1 MTRLFSSVGY
11 LAALRKSE
19 QHCRAESI
27 GTTDHVATADAG
39 FRAAKKAGCGL
50 RGSCCSTG
58 STGARFSLSAR
69 KFFPR
74 RSSHSGGPA
83 DALRCS
89 SCGGRRSK
97 CHRINRQRV
106 GGVWRGGREEKSLP
120 GDWRMPRTR
129 RPGDGVGHELSS
141 GGRKDANPLGLPR
154 PDRPRL
160 LGALPRTPARCA
172 DKQPSCSTRPRLT
185 SVRSGHWRS

>member
-11 LAALRKSE
+11 LAALRKPE

-27 GTTDHVATADAG
+27 GTTDGVATADAG

-106 GGVWRGGREEKSLP
+106 GGVWRGRREGKSLP

-154 PDRPRL
+154 PVGRACSGRCPVPRMPL
-160 LGALPRTPARCA
+160 AS
-172 DKQPSCSTRPRLT
+172 DST
-185 SVRSGHWRS
+185 